1 MMHEYT
7 GAFESF
13 APRIMELRLWRG
25 QLLIRADVS
34 GKSQMMGIETASA
47 PFGQVVEFRNS
58 RVLRVTQTD
67 DPPPN
72 WDEAQPVE

>member
-13 APRIMELRLWRG
+13 APRIMELRLWG
-25 QLLIRADVS
+25 EQLLIRADVS
-34 GKSQMMGIETASA
+34 GKSQMMGIEITSA
-47 PFGQVVEFRNS
+47 PFGQVAEFRNP
-58 RVLRVTQTD
+58 RLLRVTQTV